1 MIRLILLFLS
11 FISFSSS
18 AQMINNGMANL
29 FTETPFFNEKY
40 IRSVNLKSI
49 IGTISSK
56 KELGA
61 IKKSGKKEA
70 YIFNKKGNLII
81 HYLSNNTKS
90 KTDTVFTFYEYNKE
104 NKNSV
109 MRVSDS
115 YGFYSYTKN
124 YDSTSRLVNQVYSRE
139 KNASKSKMN
148 FKLEERYIIFEE
160 SYQYSFKD
168 SVQIVTTLNSNGRPY
183 KIEKKFYDMLGY
195 LTKSTTKLLISNK
208 TKYELYHYNDRGFL
222 KSIQYFKEAIK
233 LPIKEIKYDYDE
245 WGNVT
250 FMDEYKNNERII
262 HKELLYEPSTLILK
276 TILSQD
282 LVSNLITIT
291 KFKSKFHNKI

>member
-1 MIRLILLFLS
+1 MIRFILLFLS

-233 LPIKEIKYDYDE
+233 FPIKEIKYDYDE

-291 KFKSKFHNKI
+291 KFKSKFFNKI

>member
-11 FISFSSS
+11 SISFSLS

-124 YDSTSRLVNQVYSRE
+124 YDSTLRLVNQVYSRE

-160 SYQYSFKD
+160 SYQYSFQD

-291 KFKSKFHNKI
+291 KFKSKFFNKI

>member
-1 MIRLILLFLS
+1 MHRLPSQRGLS
-11 FISFSSS
+11 TCSRTNHSS
-18 AQMINNGMANL
+18 
-29 FTETPFFNEKY
+29 
-40 IRSVNLKSI
+40 LKVHFRDRFHR
-49 IGTISSK
+49 
-56 KELGA
+56 A
-61 IKKSGKKEA
+61 RHVKKSGKKEA

-160 SYQYSFKD
+160 SYQYSFQD

-282 LVSNLITIT
+282 LISNLITII
-291 KFKSKFHNKI
+291 KYKPEFYN

>member
-40 IRSVNLKSI
+40 VRSVNLKSI
-49 IGTISSK
+49 TGTISTK

-61 IKKSGKKEA
+61 IKSSEKKKA

-81 HYLSNNTKS
+81 HYLANNTKS
-90 KTDTVFTFYEYNKE
+90 KKDTVFTFYEYNKE
-104 NKNSV
+104 NKNVV

-124 YDSTSRLVNQVYSRE
+124 YDSSSRLLNQVYSRE

-148 FKLEERYIIFEE
+148 FKLEEKYVIFEE
-160 SYQYSFKD
+160 SYQYSSQD
-168 SVQIVTTLNSNGRPY
+168 SVHIVTTLNSNGRPY
-183 KIEKKFYDMLGY
+183 KVEKKFYNPLGY

-222 KSIQYFKEAIK
+222 KSKQYFKEAIK
-233 LPIKEIKYDYDE
+233 FPVKEIKYDYDE

-291 KFKSKFHNKI
+291 KFKAKFYN

>member
-11 FISFSSS
+11 FISFSLS

-40 IRSVNLKSI
+40 VRSVNLKSI
-49 IGTISSK
+49 TGTISTK

-61 IKKSGKKEA
+61 IKSSEKKEA

-81 HYLSNNTKS
+81 HYLANNTKS
-90 KTDTVFTFYEYNKE
+90 KKDTVFTFYEYNKE
-104 NKNSV
+104 NKNIV

-124 YDSTSRLVNQVYSRE
+124 YDSSSRLLNQVYSRE

-148 FKLEERYIIFEE
+148 FKLEEKYVIFEE
-160 SYQYSFKD
+160 SYQYSSKD
-168 SVQIVTTLNSNGRPY
+168 SVHIVTTLNSNGRPY
-183 KIEKKFYDMLGY
+183 KVEKKFYNPLGY

-222 KSIQYFKEAIK
+222 KSKQYFKEAIK
-233 LPIKEIKYDYDE
+233 LPVKEIKYDYDE

-276 TILSQD
+276 TILSLD

-291 KFKSKFHNKI
+291 KFKAKFYN

>member
-124 YDSTSRLVNQVYSRE
+124 YDSTLRLVNQVYSRE

-160 SYQYSFKD
+160 SYQYSFQD

-291 KFKSKFHNKI
+291 KFKSKFFNKI

>member
-291 KFKSKFHNKI
+291 KFKSKFFNKI

>member
-1 MIRLILLFLS
+1 MIRLVLLFLS

-233 LPIKEIKYDYDE
+233 FPIKEIKYDYDE

-291 KFKSKFHNKI
+291 KFKSKFYNKI

>member
-40 IRSVNLKSI
+40 VRSVNLKSI
-49 IGTISSK
+49 TGTISTK
-56 KELGA
+56 KELGT
-61 IKKSGKKEA
+61 IKSSEKKEA

-81 HYLSNNTKS
+81 HYLANNTKS
-90 KTDTVFTFYEYNKE
+90 KKDTVFTFYEYNKE
-104 NKNSV
+104 NKNVV

-124 YDSTSRLVNQVYSRE
+124 YDSSSRLLNQVYSRE

-148 FKLEERYIIFEE
+148 FKLEEKYVIFEE
-160 SYQYSFKD
+160 SYQYSSKD
-168 SVQIVTTLNSNGRPY
+168 SVHIVTTLNSNGRPY
-183 KIEKKFYDMLGY
+183 KVEKKFYNPLGY

-222 KSIQYFKEAIK
+222 KSKQYFKEAIK
-233 LPIKEIKYDYDE
+233 LPVKEIKFDYDE

-291 KFKSKFHNKI
+291 KFKAKFYN

>member
-11 FISFSSS
+11 SISFSLS

-148 FKLEERYIIFEE
+148 FKLEDDGTITDMFCMFANLTDDIESGWGKKTSLTANFVSLRVLSEDIDNFDVGSFSVDWILIFHDQKVEAH
-160 SYQYSFKD
+160 SKNMNVFDVGS
-168 SVQIVTTLNSNGRPY
+168 S
-183 KIEKKFYDMLGY
+183 
-195 LTKSTTKLLISNK
+195 
-208 TKYELYHYNDRGFL
+208 
-222 KSIQYFKEAIK
+222 SIDWI
-233 LPIKEIKYDYDE
+233 
-245 WGNVT
+245 
-250 FMDEYKNNERII
+250 
-262 HKELLYEPSTLILK
+262 LILP
-276 TILSQD
+276 S
-282 LVSNLITIT
+282 
-291 KFKSKFHNKI
+291 

>member
-1 MIRLILLFLS
+1 MIRLVLLFLS

-81 HYLSNNTKS
+81 HYLTNNTKS

-104 NKNSV
+104 SKNSV
-109 MRVSDS
+109 IRVSDS

-124 YDSTSRLVNQVYSRE
+124 YDSSSRLVNQVYSRE

-291 KFKSKFHNKI
+291 KFKAKFYNKI